1 MHIIAKINHKNIL
14 VMKGVIMNYMLTNR
28 PYHGKANIAIA
39 MMFIAFVVMLI
50 AVYMPEFTSNLK
62 AGVGGTG
69 LDYNQIP

>member
-1 MHIIAKINHKNIL
+1 MHISAKINHKNIF

-39 MMFIAFVVMLI
+39 MMFIAFAVMLF

>member
-1 MHIIAKINHKNIL
+1 
-14 VMKGVIMNYMLTNR
+14 MKGVMMNYMLTNR
-28 PYHGKANIAIA
+28 PYHGKTNIAIA

-50 AVYMPEFTSNLK
+50 VVYMPEFTSNLK

>member
-1 MHIIAKINHKNIL
+1 MHIITKINHINIFA
-14 VMKGVIMNYMLTNR
+14 MKGVMMNYMLTNR
-28 PYHGKANIAIA
+28 YHGKANIAIA
-39 MMFIAFVVMLI
+39 MMFIALAVMLI

>member
-1 MHIIAKINHKNIL
+1 MHISAKINHKNIL

>member
-1 MHIIAKINHKNIL
+1 MHIRAITNRLNMFVL
-14 VMKGVIMNYMLTNR
+14 KGVIMNYMLTNK
-28 PYHGKANIAIA
+28 PFHGKANIAIA
-39 MMFIAFVVMLI
+39 MMFIAFAVMLF

>member
-1 MHIIAKINHKNIL
+1 MHISAKINHKNIL

-39 MMFIAFVVMLI
+39 MMFIALAVMLI

>member
-1 MHIIAKINHKNIL
+1 MHVSTKIKYRNIL

>member
-1 MHIIAKINHKNIL
+1 MHISAKINHKNIL

-28 PYHGKANIAIA
+28 PYHGKVNIAIA

>member
-1 MHIIAKINHKNIL
+1 
-14 VMKGVIMNYMLTNR
+14 MNYMLTNR

-39 MMFIAFVVMLI
+39 MMFIAFAVMLI

>member
-1 MHIIAKINHKNIL
+1 
-14 VMKGVIMNYMLTNR
+14 MNYMLTNR
-28 PYHGKANIAIA
+28 YHGKANIAIA
-39 MMFIAFVVMLI
+39 MMFIALAVMLI

>member
-39 MMFIAFVVMLI
+39 MIFIAFVVMLI

>member
-50 AVYMPEFTSNLK
+50 AVCMPEFTSNLK

>member
-1 MHIIAKINHKNIL
+1 MHISAKINHKNIL

-50 AVYMPEFTSNLK
+50 AVYIPEFTSNLK

>member
-1 MHIIAKINHKNIL
+1 MHINTKINYRNIF

-50 AVYMPEFTSNLK
+50 AIYMPEFTSNLK

>member
-39 MMFIAFVVMLI
+39 MIFIAFAVMLI
-50 AVYMPEFTSNLK
+50 TVYMPEFTSNLK

>member
-1 MHIIAKINHKNIL
+1 MHISAKINHKNIF

-39 MMFIAFVVMLI
+39 MMFIAFAVMLI

-62 AGVGGTG
+62 TGVGGTG

>member
-1 MHIIAKINHKNIL
+1 
-14 VMKGVIMNYMLTNR
+14 MNYMLTNR

-50 AVYMPEFTSNLK
+50 AVYIPEFTSNLK
-62 AGVGGTG
+62 TGVGGTG

>member
-1 MHIIAKINHKNIL
+1 
-14 VMKGVIMNYMLTNR
+14 MNYMLTNK
-28 PYHGKANIAIA
+28 PFHGKANIAIA
-39 MMFIAFVVMLI
+39 MMLIAFAVMLF

>member
-39 MMFIAFVVMLI
+39 MIFIAFAVMLI
-50 AVYMPEFTSNLK
+50 AVYIPEFTSNLK
-62 AGVGGTG
+62 IEVGGTG